1 MLHLILIAQFHGV
14 PTKLPASLLSLPDSD
29 RQLNL
34 PVRQQQNKH
43 KLQEQQLNLNQRKYQ
58 QRIREFE
65 ILPTSRIDCFPLFPP
80 SSGFPPGVSPISCRR
95 P

>member
-1 MLHLILIAQFHGV
+1 VLHLILIAQFNGV
-14 PTKLPASLLSLPDSD
+14 PTKLPASLLSLPNST
-29 RQLNL
+29 RQMNL
-34 PVRQQQNKH
+34 SVGQQQH
-43 KLQEQQLNLNQRKYQ
+43 QRQLQEQQLNLNQKKYQ
-58 QRIREFE
+58 QRIREFD

>member
-1 MLHLILIAQFHGV
+1 MLHLILIAQINTI
-14 PTKLPASLLSLPDSD
+14 PTKLPASLLSLPNSD

-34 PVRQQQNKH
+34 PGGQQQNKR
-43 KLQEQQLNLNQRKYQ
+43 KLQEQQLNLNQKKYQ
-58 QRIREFE
+58 QRIREFD

-80 SSGFPPGVSPISCRR
+80 SSGFPPGVSSISCRR